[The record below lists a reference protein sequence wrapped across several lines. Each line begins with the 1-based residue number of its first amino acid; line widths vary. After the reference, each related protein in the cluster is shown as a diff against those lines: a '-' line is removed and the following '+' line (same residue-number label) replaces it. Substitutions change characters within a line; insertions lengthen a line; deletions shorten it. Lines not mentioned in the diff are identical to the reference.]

1 MVPFDNNFFMDF
13 YGSTRHI
20 FIMHMKGLYKK
31 KKKFPKIPVYQP
43 RSKSLPLDLEKR
55 YQ

>member
-20 FIMHMKGLYKK
+20 FIIKHERTIKKRKKEKTKETTKYLY
-31 KKKFPKIPVYQP
+31 IRQGA
-43 RSKSLPLDLEKR
+43 SHCL
-55 YQ
+55 